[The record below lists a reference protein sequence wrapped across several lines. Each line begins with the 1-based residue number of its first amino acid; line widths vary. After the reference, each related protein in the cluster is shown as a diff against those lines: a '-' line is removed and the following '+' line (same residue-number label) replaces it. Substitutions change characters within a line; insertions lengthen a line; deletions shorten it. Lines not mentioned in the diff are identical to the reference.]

1 MTKGLHL
8 ACRGSQ
14 RLVGLDQPRLQDAQ
28 RAVFSIGAPFQ
39 ARSTLALVHGQG
51 FRHLLF
57 LEGVELR
64 LLSPA
69 ARYQSDPSNLSA
81 FFGRRRQHTPQ
92 DFTQRLQDILEGPF
106 DTVGSL
112 QRAYTFQ
119 QIAQETLFMV
129 NG

>member
-1 MTKGLHL
+1 MQS
-8 ACRGSQ
+8 A
-14 RLVGLDQPRLQDAQ
+14 
-28 RAVFSIGAPFQ
+28 AVFSIEAPWQ

-57 LEGVELR
+57 LEGWSEGCWNLPQGNNQIHR
-64 LLSPA
+64 TSQRFLAGEDSILLKIS
-69 ARYQSDPSNLSA
+69 LKL
-81 FFGRRRQHTPQ
+81 
-92 DFTQRLQDILEGPF
+92 LQDILEGPF

-119 QIAQETLFMV
+119 QLAQETLFMV